1 MNAFITFL
9 NGLFGT
15 YTPVVGADGSIAP
28 GMAGLDIPYICRA
41 VLFIIIIHS
50 IFKLIGGIICKT
62 Y

>member
-9 NGLFGT
+9 DGLFGT
-15 YTPVVGADGSIAP
+15 YSPVVAPDGSIP
-28 GMAGLDIPYICRA
+28 SGMAGLDVPYICRA